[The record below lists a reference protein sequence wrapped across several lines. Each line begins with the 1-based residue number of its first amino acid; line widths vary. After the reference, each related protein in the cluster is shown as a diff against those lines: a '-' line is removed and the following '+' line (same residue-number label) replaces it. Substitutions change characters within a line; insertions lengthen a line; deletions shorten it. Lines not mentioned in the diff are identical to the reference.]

1 LKNTIA
7 LTINRMK
14 LALRNRLFMV
24 FSLIM
29 PMIFLFLFLGV
40 FSRGVPSAMPPLL
53 AQVVVI
59 TVMGNFWG
67 LSVQLV
73 TYREQGIL
81 RRYRLAPI
89 GPAAMLISSVI
100 ANYVMTLPTVVIEFL
115 LARYI
120 FHMTVF
126 GNVWGVFVLCSLG
139 IISFASLGL
148 IIASVMNT
156 MQETQVIN
164 QLIWLAF
171 IFLSGATFPLVM
183 FSKYIQ
189 DAALFLPA
197 TYLVDATQR
206 AMNQAVSLWSLGPH
220 LISLVGTAVIAF
232 SLSVKLFRWDASEK
246 ATRNAKLWA
255 LATIIPFIA
264 LGTWELFYGQL
275 KRDASVTFELM
286 QQRMTPPQ
294 GQTDKKLP

>member
-1 LKNTIA
+1 LKNAIA
-7 LTINRMK
+7 LTINRIK

-40 FSRGVPSAMPPLL
+40 FSGGAPAAMPPLL

-89 GPAAMLISSVI
+89 GPGAMLVSSII
-100 ANYVMTLPTVVIEFL
+100 ANYLMTLPTIVIEFA
-115 LARYI
+115 LARYV
-120 FHMTVF
+120 FHMTMF
-126 GNVWGVFVLCSLG
+126 GNIFGVFVLSSLG

-171 IFLSGATFPLVM
+171 IFLSGATFPLMM
-183 FSKYIQ
+183 FSKYVQ
-189 DAALFLPA
+189 YAALFLPA

-206 AMNQAVSLWSLGPH
+206 TMNQAVSLTSLGPH
-220 LISLVGTAVIAF
+220 LISLIGTAVIAF
-232 SLSVKLFRWDASEK
+232 ALSVKLFRWDASEK

-255 LATIIPFIA
+255 LATIIPFIL
-264 LGTWELFYGQL
+264 LGTWEIRYGQL
-275 KRDASVTFELM
+275 RRDARVTFELM
-286 QQRMTPPQ
+286 QQRTAPPNK
-294 GQTDKKLP
+294 DAH

>member
-1 LKNTIA
+1 MKNAIA
-7 LTINRMK
+7 LTINRIK

-40 FSRGVPSAMPPLL
+40 FSGGAPAAMPPLL

-89 GPAAMLISSVI
+89 GPGAMLVSSII
-100 ANYVMTLPTVVIEFL
+100 ANYLMTLPTIVIEFA
-115 LARYI
+115 LARYV
-120 FHMTVF
+120 FHMTMF
-126 GNVWGVFVLCSLG
+126 GNIFGVFVLSSLG

-171 IFLSGATFPLVM
+171 IFLSGATFPLMM
-183 FSKYIQ
+183 FSKYVQ
-189 DAALFLPA
+189 YAALFLPA

-206 AMNQAVSLWSLGPH
+206 TMNQAVSLTSLGPH
-220 LISLVGTAVIAF
+220 LISLIGTAVIAF
-232 SLSVKLFRWDASEK
+232 ALSVKLFRWDASEK

-255 LATIIPFIA
+255 LATIIPFIL
-264 LGTWELFYGQL
+264 LGTWEIRYGQL
-275 KRDASVTFELM
+275 RRDARVTFELM
-286 QQRMTPPQ
+286 QQRTAPPNK
-294 GQTDKKLP
+294 DAH